1 MPDILKHQ
9 KHRTM
14 KHLYYLFLF
23 FVAIVAL
30 SGCDRYAD
38 IKREA
43 ERMNKV
49 CPITYDF
56 GSVTNVTFKDGMLI
70 YKMLVNED
78 FGMTANA
85 LNKHPEVFKIALAF
99 GDKDGLKLL
108 ADRDVTVCYV
118 YRGDNSQETH
128 TYYISPDDIRGI
140 LKREVSKNDLTRELI
155 NVQIDMANESMPQ
168 EIEQGMKLEKVELDG
183 NNIIYT
189 TVMDENIY
197 DMDVFKNSDVKDE
210 LKKSILSEWAL
221 SKSDRRFLRQM
232 VDCGFTLVY
241 RFKGDTSD
249 TATNVIIT
257 GKDMRNTLA
266 RSN

>member
-1 MPDILKHQ
+1 
-9 KHRTM
+9 M
-14 KHLYYLFLF
+14 KHVHYIFLF
-23 FVAIVAL
+23 VVIMAL

-43 ERMNKV
+43 ERMNKA

-56 GSVTNVTFKDGMLI
+56 GSVTNITFQDGMLI

-85 LNKHPEVFKIALAF
+85 LNKHPEVFKVALAF

-108 ADRDVTVCYV
+108 ADRDITVCYV

-128 TYYISPDDIRGI
+128 TCYISPDDIRGV
-140 LKREVSKNDLTRELI
+140 LKRELSKNDLTRELI
-155 NVQIDMANESMPQ
+155 NVQIDMANEIMPQ

-183 NNIIYT
+183 SNIIYT

-197 DMDVFKNSDVKDE
+197 DMDVFKNSNVKDE

-232 VDCGFTLVY
+232 ADLGYTLIY
-241 RFKGDTSD
+241 RYKGDINGKAVD
-249 TATNVIIT
+249 VAVT
-257 GKDMRNTLA
+257 GKDMRIALA
-266 RSN
+266 KSY

>member
-1 MPDILKHQ
+1 
-9 KHRTM
+9 M
-14 KHLYYLFLF
+14 KHVHYIFLF
-23 FVAIVAL
+23 VVIMAL

-43 ERMNKV
+43 ERMNKA

-56 GSVTNVTFKDGMLI
+56 GSVTNITFQDGMLI

-85 LNKHPEVFKIALAF
+85 LNKHPEVFKVALAF

-108 ADRDVTVCYV
+108 ADRDITVCYV

-128 TYYISPDDIRGI
+128 TYYIGPNDIREI
-140 LKREVSKNDLTRELI
+140 TKRKVSKNDLTRELI
-155 NVQIDMANESMPQ
+155 NVQIEIVNESMPQ
-168 EIEQGMKLEKVELDG
+168 EIERGM
-183 NNIIYT
+183 T
-189 TVMDENIY
+189 DESLY
-197 DMDVFKNSDVKDE
+197 DMAAFANADIKKEMKKN
-210 LKKSILSEWAL
+210 ILSEWVL

-241 RFKGDTSD
+241 RFKGDTGG
-249 TATNVIIT
+249 TAIDVVIKE
-257 GKDMRNTLA
+257 KDMRTALA
-266 RSN
+266 KGN